1 MPRSKAILQSDFP
14 YHITARCINRE
25 WFHLAMP
32 FVWNIFCDELDRTIS
47 DKKLVVHNFVLL
59 SNHFHLIA
67 STPESNISSCMHQF
81 MHNSSVRLTRA
92 GNRINQTFAGRHYK
106 CILDHPNYFLNAY
119 KYVYRNPVQAGI
131 TNSVLEYPFSTLRWV
146 VNQEKPNFSICEDH
160 TFSADPEGTLKW
172 LDTAPSAEKWEA
184 VRYGLKRQKFKS
196 KKNLVTNKPIISKND
211 VM

>member
-1 MPRSKAILQSDFP
+1 MPRSKAILQSDYP

-25 WFHLAMP
+25 WFQLAMP
-32 FVWNIFCDELDRTIS
+32 FVWNIFCEELDRTIK
-47 DKKLVVHNFVLL
+47 DKKLIVHNFVLL
-59 SNHFHLIA
+59 SNHFHMIA
-67 STPESNISSCMHQF
+67 STPESNISSCMQQF
-81 MHNSSVRLTRA
+81 MHSSSIRLTRA

-131 TNSVLEYPFSTLRWV
+131 SRSILEYPFSSLRWV
-146 VNQEKPNFSICEDH
+146 VNQEKPKFSICEDY

-172 LDTAPSAEKWEA
+172 LDTAPSPEKWEG
-184 VRYGLKRQKFKS
+184 VRYGLKRQIFKS
-196 KKNLVTNKPIISKND
+196 KKHPVTNRPIISKND